1 MLPIA
6 GGLLVILILLLAI
19 PVNLVYALKK
29 DRGWRGRIIVYWM
42 FGLVH
47 VSLRPRR
54 ERTGLREDRRPRAG
68 RRILSRGKYLVKRRR
83 AFFAALRTP
92 GFMRRLI
99 YLLRDLLQSSRPRRV
114 RIQFVIGMD
123 DPADTGRVW
132 GALAPLRFLFGRKTI
147 GRESN
152 VSIELTPDFS
162 GARFK
167 GYSCASVQFVPLK
180 MIALVLKFFFSAP
193 VFRAAAVLIQRPGA

>member
-6 GGLLVILILLLAI
+6 GGFLVILILLLAI

-29 DRGWRGRIIVYWM
+29 DGGWRGRIIVYWM

-54 ERTGLREDRRPRAG
+54 ERKRLREDRRPRTG
-68 RRILSRGKYLVKRRR
+68 RRTLSRGKYLVKRRH
-83 AFFAALRTP
+83 AFFAVLRTP

-180 MIALVLKFFFSAP
+180 MIALVLGFFFSAP
-193 VFRAAAVLIQRPGA
+193 VFRAATVLIQRPGA

>member
-1 MLPIA
+1 MLAITGA
-6 GGLLVILILLLAI
+6 FLILLMLLLAI

-29 DRGWRGRIIVYWM
+29 DGGWRGRIIVYWM

-54 ERTGLREDRRPRAG
+54 ERKGLREERRPRAG
-68 RRILSRGKYLVKRRR
+68 RRTPDGGNRLLKRRR
-83 AFFAALRTP
+83 DVFAVLRTP

-99 YLLRDLLQSSRPRRV
+99 HLLRDLLQSARPRRV
-114 RIQFVIGMD
+114 RIQFLIGMD
-123 DPADTGRVW
+123 DPADTGRLW
-132 GALAPLRFLFGRKTI
+132 GALAPLRFLFGKKSI
-147 GRESN
+147 GKESS
-152 VSIELTPDFS
+152 VSIELTPDFA

-180 MIALVLKFFFSAP
+180 MIALVLGFFFSAP
-193 VFRAAAVLIQRPGA
+193 VLKAATVLIQRSGA

>member
-1 MLPIA
+1 MLAITGA
-6 GGLLVILILLLAI
+6 FLILLMLLLAI

-29 DRGWRGRIIVYWM
+29 DGGWRGRIIVYWM

-47 VSLRPRR
+47 LSLRPRR
-54 ERTGLREDRRPRAG
+54 ERKGLREERRPRAG
-68 RRILSRGKYLVKRRR
+68 RRILSGSKFLVKRRR
-83 AFFAALRTP
+83 AFFAVLHTP

-123 DPADTGRVW
+123 DPADTGRLW
-132 GALAPLRFLFGRKTI
+132 GVLAPLRFLFGKKTI
-147 GRESN
+147 GKESN
-152 VSIELTPDFS
+152 VSIELAPDFS
-162 GARFK
+162 GARFR

-180 MIALVLKFFFSAP
+180 MIALVLGFFFSAS
-193 VFRAAAVLIQRPGA
+193 VFRAATVLIQRSRA